1 MQASRYGRRERRR
14 AFTIVE
20 LLVVITII
28 AMLVAIVLPAV
39 NSVRESA
46 QRSACAQRQTSL
58 ALAMAAFNVRQERLP
73 EAQNILGLTS
83 LSFPSH
89 YTQRVVAWQVVL
101 LPYLERNDLFT
112 NVSADRGW
120 NDMDR
125 NAREESWLD
134 PLTCPSS
141 VPSVKLYSLIHYFA
155 NCGTGL
161 ARDDGVLVGT
171 GYAPT
176 ARPNPFPSP
185 RPPYPPPSPGPPAM
199 SLDDI
204 KDRDGL
210 ASTLLIA
217 EMTRSVGGS
226 IEWNRD
232 LNCNTTNPMV
242 QDKSVFGWPIPFNF
256 ATGNPCFGMPG
267 NTPPV
272 PVVNN
277 SNATYTPFSK
287 HPGGANV
294 AFCDGHVRF
303 LKDTLPGYLYAH
315 MVTSRSVYNGTTGTT
330 PYDGNSSRANTWL
343 RASPAPV
350 PYSFAP
356 QDLD

>member
-1 MQASRYGRRERRR
+1 MRACHHGRCERRL

-20 LLVVITII
+20 LLVVITIM

-58 ALAMAAFNVRQERLP
+58 ALAMAAYNVRQERLP
-73 EAQNILGLTS
+73 EAHSILDLTS
-83 LSFPSH
+83 KSFPSL
-89 YTQRVVAWQVVL
+89 YTQRVVAWQVML
-101 LPYLERNDLFT
+101 LPYLERNDIFMDL
-112 NVSADRGW
+112 SSDRGW
-120 NDMDR
+120 NDMNVR
-125 NAREESWLD
+125 GAYWLD
-134 PLTCPSS
+134 VLTCPSS
-141 VPSVKLYSLIHYFA
+141 VPTVKAYSLIHYFA

-171 GYAPT
+171 TYAPT

-210 ASTLLIA
+210 GKTLLIA
-217 EMTRSVGGS
+217 EMTRNVGGYV
-226 IEWNRD
+226 EWNRD
-232 LNCNTTNPMV
+232 LNCNTTNPLV

-256 ATGNPCFGMPG
+256 ATGSPCFGMPG
-267 NTPPV
+267 NTAPV

-277 SNATYTPFSK
+277 SGASYTPFSK
-287 HPGGANV
+287 HLGGANV

-303 LKDTLPGYLYAH
+303 LKDTLPGYVYAH
-315 MVTSRSVYNGTTGTT
+315 MVTSRSVFNGST
-330 PYDGNSSRANTWL
+330 YDANSSRANTWL
-343 RASPAPV
+343 RTAPAPV
-350 PYSFAP
+350 PYTFAP
-356 QDLD
+356 KDLD